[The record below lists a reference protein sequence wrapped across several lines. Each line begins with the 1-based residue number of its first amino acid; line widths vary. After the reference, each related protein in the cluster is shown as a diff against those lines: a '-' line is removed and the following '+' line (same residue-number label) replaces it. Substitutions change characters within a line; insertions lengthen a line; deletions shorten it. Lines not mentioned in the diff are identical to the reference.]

1 MKRKKKLKSVN
12 TIPWQADAVLNLI
25 FIVWSVL
32 CIVPFLLVLDVSFC
46 SESSLNLQG
55 YRVIPKELS
64 FAAYDYVFSKS
75 GMLLRAYGIT
85 IGATLSGTILSLI
98 VTAMFA
104 YPLSRKYFKY
114 RKIFSFIA
122 FFTMIFNGGA
132 VSSYMV
138 YTQILYMKN
147 NYFVYILP
155 YLMSA
160 WNMILLR
167 TFMTS
172 SIPDD
177 LVDAAKIDGAGEP
190 KIFSKIVI
198 PLCKPGLATVG
209 LFTAIGIWNDWYTPS
224 LYIKD
229 TSMHNLQ
236 YMLYSMLTSAQYL
249 KANMDKV
256 GGSAGLMLANM
267 PSEGIR
273 MAMCI
278 VTIGPIVLAYPF
290 FQKYFVKGLTVGAVK
305 G

>member
-1 MKRKKKLKSVN
+1 M
-12 TIPWQADAVLNLI
+12 
-25 FIVWSVL
+25 
-32 CIVPFLLVLDVSFC
+32 
-46 SESSLNLQG
+46 
-55 YRVIPKELS
+55 IPKELS

-138 YTQILYMKN
+138 YTQILYMKIIICL
-147 NYFVYILP
+147 YFALSYECLEYDLVENLYD
-155 YLMSA
+155 
-160 WNMILLR
+160 
-167 TFMTS
+167 S

-224 LYIKD
+224 LYIKEYV
-229 TSMHNLQ
+229 N
-236 YMLYSMLTSAQYL
+236 AQF
-249 KANMDKV
+249 A
-256 GGSAGLMLANM
+256 
-267 PSEGIR
+267 IIC
-273 MAMCI
+273 CI
-278 VTIGPIVLAYPF
+278 PC
-290 FQKYFVKGLTVGAVK
+290 
-305 G
+305 